1 VAKACRLIEASEEAP
16 SLEVLA
22 RTAVMSPFHFHRVFK
37 SVTGL
42 TPKAY
47 ADAHRARRLREE
59 LAQSSTV
66 TAAIYGA
73 GFNSE
78 FRREPLRAGAV
89 GGYRGGFKRKRAL
102 LARERA
108 PSGVR

>member
-1 VAKACRLIEASEEAP
+1 MP
-16 SLEVLA
+16 N
-22 RTAVMSPFHFHRVFK
+22 
-37 SVTGL
+37 
-42 TPKAY
+42 
-47 ADAHRARRLREE
+47 RRGDRC
-59 LAQSSTV
+59 ST
-66 TAAIYGA
+66 YDRDR
-73 GFNSE
+73 SE